1 VLETFEDNRRARRFA
16 ISWGTMTVSRVD
28 TWRVKGQLK
37 GRVKGTC
44 GAGLRAALLATLVA
58 TLLPML
64 LLSACQRKKPI
75 VIASKP
81 GPEQTLLGEIVA
93 QHLENR
99 LTGLKVERR
108 PAAGGTPILYQA
120 AAGGEITVY
129 PETTG
134 VISTNILKE
143 QPSPDRDVLLER
155 VRLELARVA
164 QLDLVELGFEDGPA
178 VVIKAGDGAET
189 TLSNAAQGKARWLVA
204 MTPDFEQSSDFQALN
219 SYHLPLAAPART
231 LDAAELFDAMTQG
244 RSNMVVTTVTDGHLA
259 TAEWKLLQDDKKA
272 FPAQQVCL
280 VVRQDRLADEPR
292 LRPALGELSGKF
304 TADVVRK
311 LNQQI
316 EITHGDV
323 AAVARQF
330 LASVGLR

>member
-1 VLETFEDNRRARRFA
+1 V
-16 ISWGTMTVSRVD
+16 V
-28 TWRVKGQLK
+28 
-37 GRVKGTC
+37 
-44 GAGLRAALLATLVA
+44 
-58 TLLPML
+58 
-64 LLSACQRKKPI
+64 
-75 VIASKP
+75 ASKP
-81 GPEQTLLGEIVA
+81 GPAQMLLGEIVA

-108 PAAGGTPILYQA
+108 PGAGGTPILYQA
-120 AAGGEITVY
+120 AAGGDITIY

-143 QPSPDRDVLLER
+143 QPSPDPEVLLQR
-155 VRLELARVA
+155 VRLEMARVA
-164 QLDLVELGFEDGPA
+164 QLEVIPLGFEDGPA
-178 VVIKAGDGAET
+178 VVIRAGDGAET
-189 TLSNAAQGKARWLVA
+189 TLSNAAQGKERWLLA
-204 MTPDFEQSSDFQALN
+204 MTPDFEQSFDFQALN
-219 SYHLPLAAPART
+219 TYHLPLAAPART
-231 LDAAELFDAMTQG
+231 LDGAELFDAITQG

-259 TAEWKLLQDDKKA
+259 TPEWKLLMDDKKA

-280 VVRQDRLADEPR
+280 VVRQDRIADEPR

-304 TADVVRK
+304 TADTVRK